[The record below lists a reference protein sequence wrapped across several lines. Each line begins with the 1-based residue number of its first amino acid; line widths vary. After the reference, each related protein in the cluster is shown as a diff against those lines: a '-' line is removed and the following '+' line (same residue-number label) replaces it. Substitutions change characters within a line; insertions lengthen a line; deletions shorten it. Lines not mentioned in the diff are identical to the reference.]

1 MQNCMPLH
9 GSKPSQATPTPRSLL
24 RQCRSHCFAGS
35 GSNSCSHLVLML
47 LETMHF
53 SCPRTGLLARRAR
66 LVERAWCKVARE
78 AVGPEAHMAP
88 QQWLVN
94 TTAPGIAPDD
104 RRRLDLVI
112 YGAAPL
118 GGALC
123 CDTTLVSP
131 LTRDGEPHRGVAAQD
146 GGERKSARW
155 DRSC

>member
-1 MQNCMPLH
+1 MQI
-9 GSKPSQATPTPRSLL
+9 ALL
-24 RQCRSHCFAGS
+24 RRLRFQ
-35 GSNSCSHLVLML
+35 L
-47 LETMHF
+47 LLAPGTDAFGDHAL

-104 RRRLDLVI
+104 RRPLDLVI